1 MAEKTKLKTGEI
13 RIGHTL
19 GDYDGAPATVADVH
33 TESPGD
39 RRQAADTVI
48 IPMGG
53 GMQLRIRVSCSAAGA
68 TVSVTCP
75 DGRLVIRPEVA
86 DAITIRVER

>member
-1 MAEKTKLKTGEI
+1 MAEKTKLPIGEI

-19 GDYDGAPATVADVH
+19 GEYNGEPAMVVDDTSPVAGRRHAADV
-33 TESPGD
+33 
-39 RRQAADTVI
+39 VI

-53 GMQLRIRVSCSAAGA
+53 GGQVRIRVTRSRAGA

-75 DGRLVIRPEVA
+75 EGRLVIRPEVSN
-86 DAITIRVER
+86 AISVRVER